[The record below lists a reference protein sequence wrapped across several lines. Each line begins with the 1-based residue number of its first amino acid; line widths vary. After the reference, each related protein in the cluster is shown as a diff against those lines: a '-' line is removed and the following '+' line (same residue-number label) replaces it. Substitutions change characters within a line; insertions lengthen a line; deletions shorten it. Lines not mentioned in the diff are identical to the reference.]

1 MKTKFLLLA
10 AIGTLLLATACT
22 NDDEIAPVV
31 QTAEEEMPVAF
42 DTYLN
47 SNSQGSTR
55 AYSSG
60 LFKTTDLQTDG
71 FGIFAYNT
79 SSEWSTAKSTATP
92 NFMYNQQV
100 TYSAGAWEYTPVKY
114 WPNMTTKGT
123 GDPNTIIDGQTG
135 NDAYATSNAFV
146 SFFAYAPYIP
156 TVSNKTSGLDM
167 NDGKVYGS
175 TADTQVEHG
184 ITEIVSSTATG
195 VPTISY
201 TMNPDASQSQDL
213 LWGTAPLSGVN
224 YTAVNGN
231 TIAKAAG
238 LPLTDM
244 VKPDTHT
251 KIKFLFQHALAAL
264 RMDLNLAIDQLAAGG
279 TLAENTTVKIN
290 SITLAPKGNAPTQG
304 FATVGKLSLENSTAN
319 TPAWTSNGTDALT
332 PGNLSIG
339 GASPNVNINSALTTG
354 ITMSGDPLAFS
365 PTLPAPVFGTT
376 TTDALMFIPVYSS
389 VADFDVT
396 VTIDYDVI
404 TADEAHYGTDGEVT
418 VNNVISKDVTLKSFR
433 AGRLYALHLVL
444 GLTSVKID
452 AEAQDWSVEEQ
463 VIDLPRNLD

>member
-1 MKTKFLLLA
+1 MKTKSLLLA
-10 AIGTLLLATACT
+10 TIGTLLLATACT

-42 DTYLN
+42 DTYLS

-79 SSEWSTAKSTATP
+79 SSEWSTAGSTATP
-92 NFMYNQQV
+92 NFMYNQRV

-114 WPNMTTKGT
+114 WPNMTQKGT

-135 NDAYATSNAFV
+135 NDAYASSNAFV
-146 SFFAYAPYIP
+146 SFFAYAPYIS

-167 NDGKVYGS
+167 TDGKVYGS
-175 TADTQVEHG
+175 TAETQVGYG

-231 TIAKAAG
+231 TITKAAG

-264 RMDLNLAIDQLAAGG
+264 RMDLALAIDQLAAGG

-290 SITLAPKGNAPTQG
+290 SITLAPKDATPTQG
-304 FATVGKLSLENSTAN
+304 FATEGKLSLENSTAN
-319 TPAWTSNGTDALT
+319 TPAWTSDGTAALT
-332 PGNLSIG
+332 PGNLYIG
-339 GASPNVNINSALTTG
+339 GASSNVNINSALTTG
-354 ITMSGDPLAFS
+354 ITMSGDPLALS

-376 TTDALMFIPVYSS
+376 TTDALMFIPVYSL

-404 TADEAHYGTDGEVT
+404 TADEAHYGTGKDVT
-418 VNNVISKDVTLKSFR
+418 VKNTISKDVTLKSFR